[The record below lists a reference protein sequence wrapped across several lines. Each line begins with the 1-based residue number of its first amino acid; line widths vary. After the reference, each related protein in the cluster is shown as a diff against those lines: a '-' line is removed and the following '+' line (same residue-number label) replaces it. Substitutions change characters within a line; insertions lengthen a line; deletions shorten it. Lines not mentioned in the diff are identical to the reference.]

1 MRMVMGVVVPA
12 LRMIMIVRVVM
23 TAARVI
29 MVVITL
35 MPRVEHM
42 NATPMA
48 LIVVGMV
55 HMTVAVSA
63 RFRLESFVDLR
74 HRAAESLDH
83 GPQDMIGQ
91 QSQPPAT
98 HLERDM
104 PVADMVGNAGEL
116 GGTARP
122 HFHQG
127 LGRRLDRQDATVFKQ
142 QSIPV
147 AQKTAVRQIDADFFA
162 TEQFGAKTRPF
173 TLLEAQLE
181 DLVDRAST
189 VGALGR
195 HLEGHDRG
203 SGNQTPYQNRK

>member
-1 MRMVMGVVVPA
+1 
-12 LRMIMIVRVVM
+12 MIMIVRVVM
-23 TAARVI
+23 IVRVIVAATRVI
-29 MVVITL
+29 MVVIAL
-35 MPRVEHM
+35 MPWVEHM
-42 NATPMA
+42 DSAPMA
-48 LIVVGMV
+48 LIIVGMV
-55 HMTVAVSA
+55 HMTVAVGA
-63 RFRLESFVDLR
+63 RFGLEAFVHLLD
-74 HRAAESLDH
+74 RAAESLDH